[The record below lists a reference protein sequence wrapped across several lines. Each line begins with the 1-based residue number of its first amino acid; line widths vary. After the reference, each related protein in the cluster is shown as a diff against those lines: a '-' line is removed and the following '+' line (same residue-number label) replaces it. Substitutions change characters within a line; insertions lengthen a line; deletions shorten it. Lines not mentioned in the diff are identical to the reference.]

1 MQARHDRVELA
12 KGGSKR
18 EGFHEIKW
26 KQRTRMWSALLCL
39 WRLTR
44 PRNP

>member
-12 KGGSKR
+12 NGGSKR
-18 EGFHEIKW
+18 EGFHEIRW